1 MMWRHGDMATW
12 RPRSGRV
19 SVMSVAEQG
28 NVAMSPCRR
37 DSVLLRCSFGP
48 ASVTAPLLPILGSS
62 ISVPALEH
70 SVRPPGVYC
79 VNDYVLDFGFGL

>member
-12 RPRSGRV
+12 RHRSGRLW
-19 SVMSVAEQG
+19 VMSVEEQG

-37 DSVLLRCSFGP
+37 DSVLLWCSFGP

-62 ISVPALEH
+62 ISVPA
-70 SVRPPGVYC
+70 SDRK
-79 VNDYVLDFGFGL
+79 